1 MPTIKVDT
9 TIQKA
14 GELLLT
20 NLPIQANQRVEVIVI
35 VPEDPPS
42 TQPPHFLTGEEE
54 EWQKLVASIRQE
66 EPYFSSLDEA
76 MNASRKRT

>member
-20 NLPIQANQRVEVIVI
+20 NLPVQANQRVEVIVI
-35 VPEDPPS
+35 VPEDAPL
-42 TQPPHFLTGEEE
+42 TQPPRFLTGEEE
-54 EWQKLVASIRQE
+54 EWQKLVDSIRHE
-66 EPYFSSLDEA
+66 DPHFSSLDEA
-76 MNASRKRT
+76 MNASRSRS